1 MELLL
6 PPLLVSLLS
15 YLAVIIVS
23 MLLLIKKRPKYV
35 VSEDGV
41 FVDDLSCAINIPN
54 NTIKSVKLI
63 GRLPKIIVKNSAT
76 KLKNICRGNFMVKL
90 ENGVKEALLL
100 VEDCT
105 NSPVIEL
112 ITTSNH
118 VFINLG
124 DEEKTNALFNEI
136 SGKVKLVAADE
147 LVVYKDKRT
156 QKMLW
161 IIIGIISVATGLF
174 TFVIHNLL
182 G

>member
-15 YLAVIIVS
+15 YLALTIVL
-23 MLLLIKKRPKYV
+23 MLLIIRKRPKYV

-41 FVDDLSCAINIPN
+41 FVDDLSCAMKIPN

-63 GRLPKIIVKNSAT
+63 DQLPKIIVKNSAI
-76 KLKNICRGNFMVKL
+76 KLKNIRRGNFMVKL

-105 NSPVIEL
+105 DSPVIEL
-112 ITTSNH
+112 ITTSNY

-124 DEEKTNALFNEI
+124 YGQKTNALFNEI
-136 SGKVKLVAADE
+136 TEKIKIVAADE
-147 LVVYKDKRT
+147 LVVYKDKRM
-156 QKMLW
+156 QKLWW
-161 IIIGIISVATGLF
+161 IISGIPFVTTGLF

>member
-1 MELLL
+1 METLISSMIVT
-6 PPLLVSLLS
+6 LLV
-15 YLAVIIVS
+15 YLTVVIVS
-23 MLLLIKKRPKYV
+23 VIFFIKKAPKYV
-35 VSEDGV
+35 VAEDGI

-63 GRLPKIIVKNSAT
+63 DRLPKIIVKNSAT
-76 KLKNICRGNFMVKL
+76 KLRNIRKGNFMVKL

-124 DEEKTNALFNEI
+124 DEQKTNALFNEI
-136 SGKVKLVAADE
+136 TEKVKIVAADE

-161 IIIGIISVATGLF
+161 IITGIISVATGLF

>member
-1 MELLL
+1 MIVT
-6 PPLLVSLLS
+6 LLV
-15 YLAVIIVS
+15 YMTVTFVS
-23 MLLLIKKRPKYV
+23 VTFFIKKAPKYV
-35 VSEDGV
+35 VAEDGI
-41 FVDDLSCAINIPN
+41 FVDDLSCAMNIPN

-63 GRLPKIIVKNSAT
+63 DKLPKIIVKNSAA
-76 KLKNICRGNFMVKL
+76 KWRNIRRGNFMVKL

-124 DEEKTNALFNEI
+124 DEQKTNALFNEI

-156 QKMLW
+156 QKIWW
-161 IIIGIISVATGLF
+161 IISGIIFVTTGLYMF
-174 TFVIHNLL
+174 AVHNICCS
-182 G
+182 